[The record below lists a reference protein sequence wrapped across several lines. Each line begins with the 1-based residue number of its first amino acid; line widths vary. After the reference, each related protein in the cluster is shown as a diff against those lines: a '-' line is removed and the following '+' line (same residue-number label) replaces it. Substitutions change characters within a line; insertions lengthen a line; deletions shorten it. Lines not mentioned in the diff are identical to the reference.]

1 MKSLSNETQNYC
13 YTYFRIVGCF
23 DPDEISDK
31 LGLLPFESWK
41 KGDKS
46 KSGREYE
53 FSAWHFCKCEKYNII
68 TTEQMEETIAP
79 LLDKIDLLNQIRKEN
94 NVSFYLEVVPSL
106 SSGNDEPCL
115 APSLEVMDFCTA
127 TRTEIDIDLYI
138 SDN

>member
-1 MKSLSNETQNYC
+1 MNSLSNENKNHC
-13 YTYFRIVGCF
+13 YTYFRITGCF
-23 DPDEISDK
+23 DPDEISKK
-31 LGLLPFESWK
+31 LELKPFKSWK
-41 KGDKS
+41 KGDKR
-46 KSGREYE
+46 KSGREYN
-53 FSAWHFCKCEKYNII
+53 FSAWHFGKCESYNEIV
-68 TTEQMEETIAP
+68 TEQMEETIAP

-138 SDN
+138 SNN